1 VSMVGGLDW
10 ALVCSSIAVPVM
22 KMMTTNCQLS
32 LKDREGWGLMSPCLS
47 MIQCWQ
53 TQSCGGLVQVK
64 CITLVSLGS
73 SAGIFY
79 AFLYRFPIDLF
90 AFVAHLF
97 FHSYMMGSLWGWLF
111 CDADWSPTP
120 GRQAP
125 FTGPL
130 HLPCY
135 SRAFCFPNRF
145 TVIFFPIP
153 SLQVHALV
161 RQNRRRR
168 PKLPPV
174 IPWGLGKEP
183 INASAQSAL
192 CNWSQHFIL

>member
-1 VSMVGGLDW
+1 MQKVNSGHLHPTTPFSFFSFLTKAFLLVTSRSSTSVSHCDSLNVGRAASVSMVGGLDW

-97 FHSYMMGSLWGWLF
+97 FHSYMMGSLWG
-111 CDADWSPTP
+111 
-120 GRQAP
+120 
-125 FTGPL
+125 
-130 HLPCY
+130 
-135 SRAFCFPNRF
+135 
-145 TVIFFPIP
+145 
-153 SLQVHALV
+153 
-161 RQNRRRR
+161 
-168 PKLPPV
+168 
-174 IPWGLGKEP
+174 
-183 INASAQSAL
+183 
-192 CNWSQHFIL
+192 